1 MDQYEIR
8 VHQLRKMK
16 FSIYFK
22 LFLIIAALI
31 VAGSLFYYFYDR
43 SFFKISNF
51 EQDNINKKVLF
62 TYIYFFGFSILII
75 VVTIILLIIG
85 NSKYKSFY
93 LECLYNECKLEEI
106 FLLDHK
112 TNINKEISSFL
123 LKAFKMTYLKAI
135 NSFSDASRKYSLD
148 IINIRYFEDKKRRNG
163 TLLSIQFDQEKPGF
177 LQLSRDDKCYF
188 NTYDSRDV
196 VQYGT
201 SAGSLLKG
209 FHIFS
214 TYKAFTYE
222 IEQVKHAKKIVML
235 EKYFST
241 PLDIVFDN
249 DHLYIFISNYSLKLE
264 DNIFKK
270 INNMRF
276 SDKMESIKNFHQIL
290 FDVINMFDELFL
302 KVDSSK

>member
-22 LFLIIAALI
+22 LFLLIASLIIA
-31 VAGSLFYYFYDR
+31 GFLFYYFYDH
-43 SFFKISNF
+43 SFFKISYF
-51 EQDNINKKVLF
+51 EQDNVEKKRLF
-62 TYIYFFGFSILII
+62 TYIYFFGLSFLII
-75 VVTIILLIIG
+75 AISCVLFVIG
-85 NSKYKSFY
+85 NSKYKLFY

-123 LKAFKMTYLKAI
+123 LKAFKIKKFKAI

-148 IINIRYFEDKKRRNG
+148 IINIHYYKNKKNRNG
-163 TLLSIQFDQEKPGF
+163 TLLSIQYDQEKPGF
-177 LQLSRDDKCYF
+177 LQLSHENACYF
-188 NTYDSRDV
+188 DV
-196 VQYGT
+196 FDNKDVIQYGT
-201 SAGSLLKG
+201 TAGSLLKG

-222 IEQVKHAKKIVML
+222 LENAKYAKKIVML

-264 DNIFKK
+264 DNIFKR

-276 SDKMESIKNFHQIL
+276 ADKMESIKNFHKIS

-302 KVDSSK
+302 KVDTNN